1 MAQITRK
8 FNNTPLTEALRT
20 IEQGQSEYTIA
31 VLADGLADL
40 RTYANVK
47 NLSVPDAVKL
57 VCKGLP
63 VKVKVNGSKISVQRK
78 GEKAKKKG
86 FVNKAATIQGFVRDR
101 ITNENLTGTKV
112 SLMKGDSIIA
122 MATAN
127 ADWSW
132 LGRSGLWFFNLT
144 LDSCTDY
151 TLLFERDGYNVLSW
165 PLSEQLKKKPLKKG
179 ESRFIGDVPMD
190 KTPKTHVL
198 NGVTIKAT
206 KVKFYHKGDTLVYDA
221 DAFQLAEGSMLD
233 GLIKQLPG
241 AELNENGEIF
251 VNGRKVQSLMLNG
264 EDFFKGK
271 NNIMLENLPAY
282 MVKTIKAYDKEGPM
296 SRMAG
301 RDMGDKEFV
310 MDVGL
315 KKQFLI
321 GWIGNVEAGYGSE
334 ERYLARLFALRF
346 SPRTRISLY
355 GNMNNLNDTRKPGEG
370 SNWTPES
377 MPSGLLATKK
387 FGADMLLKFKDG
399 TNKWESNA
407 ELTYTDLDSRTE
419 TTGETYL
426 ADGNVFT
433 RGKST
438 QAKSNLTFTN
448 THKIE
453 LSNKTKSLFADFYP
467 NFSYRK
473 VNSIVEGVS
482 MSFNRKPEVKSMSEL
497 IDSVYHGIDSEF
509 SRTIINR
516 NINNSKRDY
525 HRLDM
530 EMTYKLYYKM
540 TPSSHI
546 MFDQN
551 ISYNSEQDD
560 SWRQMQTEYPN
571 NSAVSSDTRNRYST
585 SNPNKNF
592 NINSVLTYIRY
603 LRGNTNI
610 RFFYE
615 VDYKRNH
622 TDYATYMLD
631 KLADWD
637 NLETHQ
643 IGMLPSESEYAET
656 FDRQNSYNQ
665 ILSNTTQTPKMAL
678 VNTGYYGKGDS
689 VKGKSPNRH
698 YRKTAF
704 TLPIAFSHDRL
715 DYIRAAYSG
724 VTKRNNIFFNPDIYQ
739 EFHLNNMESSVKLEY
754 NITHVAPS
762 MVYALNI
769 RTDEDPLNIYYG
781 NPHLKNT
788 TIHNVNVEYV
798 HRNAERQHNYWLTL
812 KYDISHN
819 SVAMGYIYDRATGI
833 RTYTPANVS
842 GNYNLV
848 LNTGYSCSLDKKK
861 YVTLDNYANWRMSHG
876 VDLIGTDT
884 GEAPERSSVM
894 THWIT
899 DRLRIDYRISKNFK
913 LGAKGYIGIGHT
925 SSSRED
931 FQSLTLY
938 DFHYGLTA
946 LINLPAAFQLSTD
959 LTMYSRRGYAS
970 SSANTNDLVWNA
982 RLSKTF
988 TKAGL
993 TFALD
998 AFDILGNL
1006 SNISQVLNSQ
1016 GRTETYRN
1024 SLPRYIMAHVIYR
1037 LNKKPK
1043 KNGKEAEK

>member
-47 NLSVPDAVKL
+47 DLSVPDAVKL

-63 VKVKVNGSKISVQRK
+63 VKVKVNGNKISVQSK
-78 GEKAKKKG
+78 VEKAKKKG
-86 FVNKAATIQGFVRDR
+86 LVNTAEIHGFVRDR
-101 ITNENLTGTKV
+101 ITNENLVGTKV

-179 ESRFIGDVPMD
+179 EDRYIGDIPMD
-190 KTPKTHVL
+190 KAPKTHEL

-221 DAFQLAEGSMLD
+221 DAFQTSEGSMLD
-233 GLIKQLPG
+233 ALIKQLPG

-282 MVKTIKAYDKEGPM
+282 MVKTIKAYDKEGSM

-315 KKQFLI
+315 KKQYLI
-321 GWIGNVEAGYGSE
+321 GLIGNVEAGYGSE

-387 FGADMLLKFKDG
+387 FGADMLLRFKDG

-419 TTGETYL
+419 TTGETFL
-426 ADGNVFT
+426 TDGNVFT

-438 QAKSNLTFTN
+438 QAKSNLSVTN

-551 ISYNSEQDD
+551 ISYNSEKED

-571 NSAVSSDTRNRYST
+571 NSAASSDKRNRYST
-585 SNPNKNF
+585 NNPNKNF
-592 NINSVLTYIRY
+592 NINSILTYIRY

-665 ILSNTTQTPKMAL
+665 ILSNTTQTPKMTL

-715 DYIRAAYSG
+715 DYIRAAYNG

-739 EFHLNNMESSVKLEY
+739 EFHLNNFETSIKLRY
-754 NITHVAPS
+754 NITHAAPS

-788 TIHNVNVEYV
+788 TIHNVKLEYV
-798 HRNAERQHNYWLTL
+798 HRDIENQGQHNYWFTL

-848 LNTGYSCSLDKKK
+848 LNTGYSCSVDKKK
-861 YVTLDNYANWRMSHG
+861 YVTLDNNASWRISHG

-884 GEAPERSSVM
+884 GDAPERSSVM
-894 THWIT
+894 TLWLT
-899 DRLRIDYRISKNFK
+899 DRLRLDYKINKNIK
-913 LGAKGYIGIGHT
+913 LGAKGYIGYGRST
-925 SSSRED
+925 SNRED
-931 FQSLTLY
+931 FATVNVY

-946 LINLPAAFQLSTD
+946 LVNMPFGLQLSTD
-959 LTMYSRRGYAS
+959 LTMYSRRGYAN

-988 TKAGL
+988 TKAGI

-998 AFDILGNL
+998 GFDILNQL

-1037 LNKKPK
+1037 LNKRPK
-1043 KNGKEAEK
+1043 K

>member
-1 MAQITRK
+1 MIAQITRE
-8 FNNTPLTEALRT
+8 FRNTPLTDALRT
-20 IEQGQSEYTIA
+20 IEQSQREYTIY
-31 VLADGLADL
+31 VLSDGLSTL
-40 RTYANVK
+40 RTSAKVK
-47 NLSVPDAVKL
+47 NLSAPDAVKL
-57 VCKGLP
+57 ICKGLP
-63 VKVKVNGSKISVQRK
+63 VKVKVRGQRIYVQQKQAKAQDTKRK
-78 GEKAKKKG
+78 T
-86 FVNKAATIQGFVRDR
+86 ATIQGFVHDR
-101 ITNENLTGTKV
+101 ITNENLVGTKV

-132 LGRSGLWFFNLT
+132 LGRSGLWFFSIT
-144 LDSCTDY
+144 LDDSTDY
-151 TLLFERDGYNVLSW
+151 TLLFEREGYNILSW
-165 PLSEQLKKKPLKKG
+165 PLSEQLKKKPLKKA

-221 DAFQLAEGSMLD
+221 DAFQTSEGSMLD
-233 GLIKQLPG
+233 ALIKQLPG

-321 GWIGNVEAGYGSE
+321 GWVGNVEAGYGSE

-346 SPRTRISLY
+346 SPRSRISLY

-370 SNWTPES
+370 SNWTPET

-387 FGADMLLKFKDG
+387 AGADMLLKFKDG

-407 ELTYTDLDSRTE
+407 EFTYTDLDSRTQ
-419 TTGETYL
+419 TSGETYL

-453 LSNKTKSLFADFYP
+453 LSNKTKSLFADINP
-467 NFSYRK
+467 TFSYRK
-473 VNSIVEGVS
+473 VNSLVEGVD
-482 MSFNRKPEVKSMSEL
+482 MSFNRNPEIKSMSEL

-516 NINNSKRDY
+516 NINNSKKDY
-525 HRLDM
+525 HQLDM
-530 EMTYKLYYKM
+530 GLTYMLYYKL
-540 TPSSHI
+540 TPSGHF
-546 MFDQN
+546 MLDQN
-551 ISYNSEQDD
+551 ISYNSEKED

-571 NSAVSSDTRNRYST
+571 NSAASSDKRNRYST
-585 SNPNKNF
+585 NNPNKNF
-592 NINSVLTYIRY
+592 NINSVLSYIRY

-610 RFFYE
+610 RISY
-615 VDYKRNH
+615 DIGYKRNH
-622 TDYATYMLD
+622 SDYATYMLD

-637 NLETHQ
+637 NLETHP
-643 IGMLPSESEYAET
+643 IGMLPSEVEYAET

-689 VKGKSPNRH
+689 VKGKDPKRH
-698 YRKTAF
+698 YRKTVVTF
-704 TLPIAFSHDRL
+704 PIAFSHDRL
-715 DYIRAAYSG
+715 NYIRAAYNG

-739 EFHLNNMESSVKLEY
+739 EFHLNNFATSIKLRY
-754 NITHVAPS
+754 NITHAAPS

-788 TIHNVNVEYV
+788 TIHNVKLEYV
-798 HRNAERQHNYWLTL
+798 HRDIENQGQHNYWFTL

-819 SVAMGYIYDRATGI
+819 SVAMGYIYDRTTGI
-833 RTYTPANVS
+833 RTFTPDNVS
-842 GNYNLV
+842 GNYNIS
-848 LNTGYSCSLDKKK
+848 LNLGYSQPLDKKK
-861 YVTLDNYANWRMSHG
+861 FLTFDNSMGWRMSHG

-899 DRLRIDYRISKNFK
+899 DRLRIDYKINKNIK
-913 LGAKGYIGIGHT
+913 LGAKGYIGYGRST
-925 SSSRED
+925 SSRDD
-931 FQSLTLY
+931 FNNVNVY

-946 LINLPAAFQLSTD
+946 LVNLPAAFQLSTD
-959 LTMYSRRGYAS
+959 LTMYSHRGYATGS
-970 SSANTNDLVWNA
+970 SNTNDLVWNA

-998 AFDILGNL
+998 GFDILGNL

-1043 KNGKEAEK
+1043 NK